1 MISLYI
7 VERSAEGRTKI
18 VEQITQYLKDPQ
30 SPRISLKSLS
40 VEEARFVSPPHII
53 LVGEEIVGREV
64 SEISKLKKQFP
75 YSAIM
80 ARVPQALDNLSFI
93 EQLARFGADEVVSAS
108 TGQLEFFR
116 KVILLSKNGSKLK
129 SGTLILVDGGKGGV
143 GVTSVAAGLAET
155 LVDSNKRV
163 CLVDLDPETQDLSR
177 FLQAKP
183 FVNENLGLLLSQ
195 SQPIVED
202 TVLNSI
208 TQVWADDDRLSILTA
223 PPDGDEIY
231 ESRNPFARLFLLVLE
246 ILDSTFDFVIVD
258 VGHARGILRR
268 SLYRV
273 ADGVV
278 FVVNRDPAVLFAS
291 VERINRGINELA
303 PDSHLVIVE
312 NGSVDSGLPSKI
324 LKKELLEACNLEDTP
339 FISIPDC
346 SSGRVWPGSG
356 STMMSRGKRS
366 VRRAFLDLGRV
377 FGAEGSDVPVRKTL
391 SYGVKQLPAPVEPVQ
406 KLVSGVKLR

>member
-18 VEQITQYLKDPQ
+18 VDLITQYLKDPQ

-40 VEEARFVSPPHII
+40 LEEVRFNSPPHII

-64 SEISKLKKQFP
+64 SEIAKLKKIFP
-75 YSAIM
+75 SSAII
-80 ARVPQALDNLSFI
+80 ARVPPALDNLSFI
-93 EQLARFGADEVVSAS
+93 EQLARFGADEVVSLQ
-108 TGQLEFFR
+108 TTQLEFFR
-116 KVILLSKNGSKLK
+116 KVILLSRNGSKLK

-143 GVTSVAAGLAET
+143 GVTSVSAGLAEM
-155 LVDSNKRV
+155 LVDSGKRV

-183 FVNENLGLLLSQ
+183 FVNENLSLLLSQ
-195 SQPIVED
+195 AQPIVED

-223 PPDGDEIY
+223 PPDGDEMY
-231 ESRNPFARLFLLVLE
+231 ESRNPFSRLFLLVLE
-246 ILDSTFDFVIVD
+246 VLDSTFDYVIVD
-258 VGHARGILRR
+258 TGHARGILRR

-291 VERINRGINELA
+291 VERMNKGLSELS
-303 PDSHLVIVE
+303 PDSHIVVVE

-324 LKKELLEACNLEDTP
+324 LKQELLEATNLEDLP
-339 FISIPDC
+339 FISIPEC

-377 FGAEGSDVPVRKTL
+377 FGAEGNDVPVRKTL
-391 SYGVKQLPAPVEPVQ
+391 SFGVKQLPAPSEPAER
-406 KLVSGVKLR
+406 LVSGVKLR